1 MVSGRCKI
9 QCHAYSIFPPSSA
22 SGREQRT
29 EWHRIE
35 CWGTWAE
42 YAGAFKKG
50 AFVMPTDLF
59 LIGAVLAVVAGGL
72 MFVLINRSKPA
83 DPPRFLEG
91 RAGWWF
97 ASG

>member
-1 MVSGRCKI
+1 M
-9 QCHAYSIFPPSSA
+9 AP
-22 SGREQRT
+22 
-29 EWHRIE
+29 HRVL
-35 CWGTWAE
+35 GHLAE